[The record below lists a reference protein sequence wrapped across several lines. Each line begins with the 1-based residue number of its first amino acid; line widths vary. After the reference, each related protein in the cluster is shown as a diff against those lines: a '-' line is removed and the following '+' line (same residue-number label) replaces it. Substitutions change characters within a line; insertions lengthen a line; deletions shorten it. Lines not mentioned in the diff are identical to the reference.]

1 MADLR
6 VDTAAIRGS
15 QTTFGD
21 IRDRLESAVAGFSSV
36 SGSSVAQADLRSRLD
51 ELGGSWGVGIKKL
64 SEYADAAAGAL
75 AGVADAFDSADDGLA
90 SALEDRPTQTLAS
103 NGSTVA

>member
-6 VDTAAIRGS
+6 VDTGALRGS
-15 QTTFGD
+15 QATFGD

-36 SGSSVAQADLRSRLD
+36 SGSTVAQAELRSRLD
-51 ELGGSWGVGIKKL
+51 DLGSSWGVGIKKL
-64 SEYADAAAGAL
+64 SEYANAAAGAL

-90 SALEDRPTQTLAS
+90 TALEDRPTETVSA
-103 NGSTVA
+103 NGTSAQ